1 MFIGIGLFYEKYLL
15 MKLLKR
21 IGIGILFFEIFKINF
36 GFRYLLFYV
45 LILINFVLFNF
56 GEMLCIKIC

>member
-1 MFIGIGLFYEKYLL
+1 

-21 IGIGILFFEIFKINF
+21 IGIGILFPEILKAKRNKTYL
-36 GFRYLLFYV
+36 GFRYFDFNPV
-45 LILINFVLFNF
+45 LPNF

>member
-1 MFIGIGLFYEKYLL
+1 

-21 IGIGILFFEIFKINF
+21 IGIGILFFEIFKVKEINKF
-36 GFRYLLFYV
+36 WIRFRYLLFYV

>member
-1 MFIGIGLFYEKYLL
+1 

-21 IGIGILFFEIFKINF
+21 IGIGILFFEIFKVKEINKF
-36 GFRYLLFYV
+36 WIRFRYLLFYV

-56 GEMLCIKIC
+56 GEMLCIKICC